1 LLKQLAGERIHNAE
15 ALELYAIDRALVS
28 ALVARL
34 NRRLAPSVSVADRE
48 FYISLGAEN
57 LSGRVVRLQRG
68 G

>member
-1 LLKQLAGERIHNAE
+1 M
-15 ALELYAIDRALVS
+15 ELYAIDRALVS

-34 NRRLAPSVSVADRE
+34 NRRLAPSVAVADRE